1 MFGDSNA
8 ASHGVDTAVPRR
20 AESRIARTSHNI
32 VRHSRRHRWLS
43 GDLTSMR
50 IGKLLTSSPASRQDG
65 TLPLS
70 AYAALG
76 DGRSVA
82 LSGEDGSI
90 DWWCVPNLDLPP
102 LFDRLLG
109 SDEGGRFVIAPI
121 EPCTIERRYR
131 DGSNVHETI
140 VTTATGRAK
149 LTEAIN
155 SGSAGRLPWCE
166 LARRIEGLDGHVRF
180 RVEVRIGTRAGTCQ
194 PYLVSS
200 PAGSV
205 FHAGNVLGLIRRS
218 DGVIVESEGDELF
231 AAIVD
236 VGPGAREMVAIIA
249 GEDEP
254 LVVPSIAE
262 IDRRLDVT
270 DEEWREWSERIGYDG
285 PYHDIV
291 LRSALALKL
300 LLYSPT
306 GAIAAAATTS
316 LPEGIGGA
324 KNYDYRYAWVRDA
337 SFTIRAFLDIGAD
350 AEAKAALTWLIKRI
364 TEHGA
369 LVVYTLD
376 GRPVPDVTEIDLPG
390 YRGSRPVRIGNA
402 AGGQFQ
408 QGVYGDILELAHRF
422 VKEGNI
428 LDARSAETLAKLA
441 DQCADSWRRAD
452 SGIWELPEQR
462 HYTTSKISCW
472 QALNRAVALA
482 DDGHIPATCRERWSR
497 ERDRIAVWIDRHCW
511 SEKMQA
517 YAAWAGADTL
527 DASLALAVHFGFDAS
542 DRLLATIRAID
553 RELGAGP
560 FHYRYSGVATEE
572 GCFLACSF
580 WIVQAKAI
588 LGLRDEASTAFET
601 LIEALGRP
609 GAYPEMI
616 DPKDGSW
623 LGNMP
628 QGLTHLALV
637 HAAAALGKAAG

>member
-1 MFGDSNA
+1 MFGDGDAMSA
-8 ASHGVDTAVPRR
+8 QRPRGR
-20 AESRIARTSHNI
+20 AGSRIVRTSHNI
-32 VRHSRRHRWLS
+32 VRHPRRHRWLS
-43 GDLTSMR
+43 GDLTSLC
-50 IGKLLTSSPASRQDG
+50 IGKILTSSPASRQDG
-65 TLPLS
+65 ALPLK

-90 DWWCVPNLDLPP
+90 DWWCVPNLDSPP
-102 LFDRLLG
+102 LFDRLL
-109 SDEGGRFVIAPI
+109 SPDEGGRFVIAPI

-180 RVEVRIGTRAGTCQ
+180 RVELRIGTRAGMCQ
-194 PYLVSS
+194 PYLASS
-200 PAGSV
+200 PAGAV
-205 FHAGNVLGLIRRS
+205 FHVGKVLGLIRRS
-218 DGVIVESEGDELF
+218 DGVIVESEDDELF

-236 VGPGAREMVAIIA
+236 VGPGDREMVAIIA

-270 DEEWREWSERIGYDG
+270 DKEWREWSERIGYDG
-285 PYHDIV
+285 PYREVV

-402 AGGQFQ
+402 AGSQFQ

-441 DQCADSWRRAD
+441 DQCADSWRRPD

-462 HYTTSKISCW
+462 HYTTSKVSCW
-472 QALNRAVALA
+472 QALNCAVALA
-482 DDGHIPATCRERWSR
+482 DDGHIPATCRARWSR
-497 ERDRIAVWIDRHCW
+497 ERDRIAAWIDRHCW

-517 YAAWAGADTL
+517 YAAWAGSDTL

-553 RELGAGP
+553 RALGAGP
-560 FHYRYSGVATEE
+560 FHYRYSDVAMEE

-580 WIVQAKAI
+580 WIVQAKAM
-588 LGLRDEASTAFET
+588 LGLHDEARAAFET

-609 GAYPEMI
+609 GAYSEMI
-616 DPKDGSW
+616 DPEDGSW

-637 HAAAALGKAAG
+637 HAAAALGRATE